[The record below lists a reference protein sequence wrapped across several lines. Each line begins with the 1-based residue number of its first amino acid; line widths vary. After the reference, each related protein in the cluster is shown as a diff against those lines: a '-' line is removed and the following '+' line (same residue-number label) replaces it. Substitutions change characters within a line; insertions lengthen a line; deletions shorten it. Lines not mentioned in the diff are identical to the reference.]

1 MLKNEIHIL
10 HIKDSLHNTLKS
22 NVETTVL
29 KMMRKIR
36 IREPLSV
43 LEAPTFVSVC
53 SMMPPPL
60 DSDKVQGERSW
71 SIPEF
76 PWGYS
81 TPLMDNRPAATPMI
95 NRGSLN

>member
-10 HIKDSLHNTLKS
+10 HLKDSLLTLKS

-43 LEAPTFVSVC
+43 LEAQTFVLVC

-60 DSDKVQGERSW
+60 DSDKVQDERSW

-76 PWGYS
+76 P
-81 TPLMDNRPAATPMI
+81 
-95 NRGSLN
+95 